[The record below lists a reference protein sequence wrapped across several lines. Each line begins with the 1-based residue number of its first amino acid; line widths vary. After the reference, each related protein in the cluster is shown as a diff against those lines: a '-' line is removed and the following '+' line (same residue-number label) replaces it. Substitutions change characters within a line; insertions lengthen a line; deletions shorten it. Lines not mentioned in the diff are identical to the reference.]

1 MEVKDGNPLWTAR
14 QRIERSTRKWR
25 AIWKTAKNTG
35 EYDLLDLAE
44 DINVF
49 SLAEYAWDEEGYSMF
64 VLLDARRGK

>member
-1 MEVKDGNPLWTAR
+1 MDCTSTNRTLNKKMESYLENSEKT
-14 QRIERSTRKWR
+14 TR
-25 AIWKTAKNTG
+25 